1 MTAKYDEGWMNDCT
15 EKERER
21 VKVLIDDGDDL
32 TETPNKKFFFSL
44 SSNLNY
50 KNVNE
55 LSNFVGKKVDPDCVR
70 NDKALKLNT

>member
-32 TETPNKKFFFSL
+32 TETPNKKFFF
-44 SSNLNY
+44 
-50 KNVNE
+50 
-55 LSNFVGKKVDPDCVR
+55 FVIIKP
-70 NDKALKLNT
+70 KL